1 VTEHHATEYSPGET
15 ANEQHF
21 TPSNKLWWKEPIE
34 KSELIW
40 IAVVIVWGIIL
51 TLAMPFWH
59 VYGKQNLSSEAYHT
73 TPEVYMKKV
82 QTGVDQHTVRTENG
96 KPVVKPPVGS
106 DVYMLGRLWEWW
118 PALELQVG
126 QSYRLHLASMDWQH
140 GFSLQPANLNIQVLP
155 GYDMV
160 MTVTPNKVGEY
171 SIVCNEY
178 CGIGHHMMLGKI
190 HVVE

>member
-1 VTEHHATEYSPGET
+1 MTSISP
-15 ANEQHF
+15 
-21 TPSNKLWWKEPIE
+21 PSDKHWWKEPIE
-34 KSELIW
+34 KAELIW
-40 IAVVIVWGIIL
+40 IAIVVVWGIIL
-51 TLAMPFWH
+51 TLMMPFWH
-59 VYGKQNLSSEAYHT
+59 VYGKQNLSSEAYKT

-82 QTGVDQHTVRTENG
+82 QAGVDQYTVRTDNG

-106 DVYMLGRLWEWW
+106 DVYLLGRLWEWW
-118 PALELQVG
+118 PVLELQVG

-140 GFSLQPANLNIQVLP
+140 GFSLQPANLNVQVLP

-160 MTVTPNKVGEY
+160 LTVTPNKVGEY